1 MDRLKNVRGRYSDPL
16 SRISW
21 ERFEQLLAD
30 HYRQNGY
37 GVEHCGTAG
46 TGGKFDGEIDLK
58 LRRNDEFVLVQCK
71 HWNAKQVP
79 HNDVHQLLGLMVN
92 EGATGAILVTSG
104 EFTQAA
110 AEAANRLGHVKLV
123 DGQALRSMLSPD
135 AFAALD
141 AQDDRAEEFARALS
155 SPSAARMPPRVRTYG
170 RTSRASRRVWLTL
183 AAIGLLAFVLLI
195 RGLLE
200 RTQWTAGP
208 SSSARAVQVV
218 SPEPEPEPES
228 IAAPA
233 PVAVAPASADPCKE
247 IIDHYTGTYI
257 DHCTRSAPPR
267 KATEA
272 ELRAQQRRA
281 DEAIRVIEATTP
293 EVR

>member
-1 MDRLKNVRGRYSDPL
+1 MDGLKNVRSRYSDPL

-30 HYRQNGY
+30 HYRQDGY

-46 TGGKFDGEIDLK
+46 TGGKFDGGIDLK

-71 HWNAKQVP
+71 HWNAKKVP

-110 AEAANRLGHVKLV
+110 TEAANRQGHVKLV
-123 DGQALRSMLSPD
+123 DGHALRSMLSPD
-135 AFAALD
+135 AFASLD
-141 AQDDRAEEFARALS
+141 TQVDRAEEFARAPS
-155 SPSAARMPPRVRTYG
+155 SPVAARTPTRVRTYG
-170 RTSRASRRVWLTL
+170 RPSSASRRVWLTI
-183 AAIGLLAFVLLI
+183 AAVGLLAFVLLI

-200 RTQWTAGP
+200 KTRGTAGP
-208 SSSARAVQVV
+208 SSSAGTSQVV
-218 SPEPEPEPES
+218 APQPEPDVT
-228 IAAPA
+228 AAPA
-233 PVAVAPASADPCKE
+233 THEVATSQADSCKE

-257 DHCTRSAPPR
+257 DHCTKTSPPSR
-267 KATEA
+267 ATEA
-272 ELRAQQRRA
+272 ELLEQQRRA
-281 DEAIRVIEATTP
+281 DAAIKVIEAATP

>member
-1 MDRLKNVRGRYSDPL
+1 MDGLKNVRSRYSDPL

-21 ERFEQLLAD
+21 KRFEELLAD
-30 HYRQNGY
+30 HYRQDGY
-37 GVEHCGTAG
+37 CVEHCGTGG
-46 TGGKFDGEIDLK
+46 TGGKFDGGIDLK

-110 AEAANRLGHVKLV
+110 AEAANRLGQVKLV

-141 AQDDRAEEFARALS
+141 VQGDRAEEFARALS
-155 SPSAARMPPRVRTYG
+155 SPAAARTAPRVRTYG
-170 RTSRASRRVWLTL
+170 RTGDSSRRLWLTL
-183 AAIGLLAFVLLI
+183 AAVGVLAFVLLI

-208 SSSARAVQVV
+208 SSTARAVQAV
-218 SPEPEPEPES
+218 EPEAEAP
-228 IAAPA
+228 AAPA
-233 PVAVAPASADPCKE
+233 AVAVAPSSADPCKE

-257 DHCTRSAPPR
+257 DHCMPSAPPN
-267 KATEA
+267 KAIEA

-281 DEAIRVIEATTP
+281 DEAIKVIEATTP